1 MSFLTKSNKGR
12 QSFQLAIVIALVV
25 TLTLSIS
32 VQTHPFQD
40 TRTSHFTIDE
50 VISSAENPHLNLT
63 YHILTNLTDTSV
75 TSNSVIAGDHVTL
88 KAVWTPSLVNRSRL
102 EVFAPV
108 IPSTLTQDLDTHTIE
123 IDTRYLGNNATCTIN
138 ATAWL
143 TNGSIIFETFD
154 EVYIGNFFAP
164 KITVTSPNGDET
176 WTGTNN
182 ITWTSSDVNVA
193 DSLRYNV
200 LMSSDGGA
208 TFDTLATSISRKW
221 FEWNCSAFDKLDT
234 YFIEVRVTDGI
245 YFTTDSSD
253 STFTAGEVVY
263 TTTTTT
269 DTTTTTT
276 TDTDTTTG
284 TNTTSTLDTRL
295 TVFVILLVVSSSIM
309 AIVVYY
315 AARKWF

>member
-1 MSFLTKSNKGR
+1 MSLLIKSNRGR

-32 VQTHPFQD
+32 VQTHPVQD

-50 VISSAENPHLNLT
+50 VIPSAENPRLNLT
-63 YHILTNLTDTSV
+63 YHILTNLTDTPV
-75 TSNSVIAGDHVTL
+75 TSDSVIAGDHVTL

-102 EVFAPV
+102 EVFAPA
-108 IPSTLTQDLDTHTIE
+108 IPSTLTQDLDTHTTE
-123 IDTRYLGNNATCTIN
+123 IDTRFLGNNATCTIN

-143 TNGSIIFETFD
+143 TNGSIIFQTYNK
-154 EVYIGNFFAP
+154 VYIGNFFAP
-164 KITVTSPNGDET
+164 KITVTSPNGGET
-176 WTGTNN
+176 WTGSNN
-182 ITWTSSDVNVA
+182 ITWISADVNVA

-200 LMSSDGGA
+200 LMSSDGGK
-208 TFDTLATSISRKW
+208 TFDTLANSISRKW
-221 FEWNCSAFDKLDT
+221 LEWNCSAFDKLDT
-234 YFIEVRVTDGI
+234 YLVEVRVTDGI

-253 STFTAGEVVY
+253 STFTAGEVIY

-276 TDTDTTTG
+276 DTTTTD
-284 TNTTSTLDTRL
+284 TNTTSTLDPRL
-295 TVFVILLVVSSSIM
+295 TSFVIILVVSSSIM